1 VEKVIELKNRLGLH
15 ARPAALF
22 VRLTNQYKQ
31 VKIKVRV
38 LRSEEES
45 EEVDGKSIMGLM
57 MLAAE
62 AGSKLVIKTTGE
74 KDNEQAELLTKLE
87 ELITSKFGEE

>member
-1 VEKVIELKNRLGLH
+1 MEKNIELKNRLGLH

-31 VKIKVRV
+31 IKIKVRV

-62 AGSKLVIKTTGE
+62 AGSRLLVKISGD
-74 KDNEQAELLTKLE
+74 KDKEEELMTRIE
-87 ELITSKFGEE
+87 ELIAGKFGEE

>member
-1 VEKVIELKNRLGLH
+1 MEKNIELKNRLGLH

-31 VKIKVRV
+31 IKIKVRV

-62 AGSKLVIKTTGE
+62 AGSRLLVKISGD
-74 KDNEQAELLTKLE
+74 KDKEEEELMTRIE
-87 ELITSKFGEE
+87 ELIAGKFGEE

>member
-1 VEKVIELKNRLGLH
+1 MEKILELKNKLGLH

-38 LRSEEES
+38 LRTEEES

-62 AGSKLVIKTTGE
+62 AGSRLLIKISGE
-74 KDNEQAELLTKLE
+74 QDKEE
-87 ELITSKFGEE
+87 ELMAKIEELVASKFGEE